1 MKSLITYIKEQISDK
16 EELNTKDSIDYSA
29 FTEILLYIKT
39 NDIFHD
45 RIKAIIKKYREDFND
60 SLSASSLKTTKI
72 FNKFID
78 DAIEEYN
85 KDYNHEE
92 QQITLNIGTKTH
104 LKNEV
109 AAWMIVKIRTE
120 LEKIDLINVGED

>member
-1 MKSLITYIKEQISDK
+1 MKSLSQYILEHLSDK
-16 EELNTKDSIDYSA
+16 EELNTSDSVNYEQFA
-29 FTEILLYIKT
+29 ELLLYIKT

-45 RIKAIIKKYREDFND
+45 RIKAITKTYRDKFND
-60 SLSASSLKTTKI
+60 SLSASSLKTSKI

-85 KDYNHEE
+85 KQYDVEN
-92 QQITLNIGTKTH
+92 ISLNIGTKEH

-109 AAWMIVKIRTE
+109 AAWMIVHVRTE
-120 LEKIDLINVGED
+120 IEKIVMQDQNG

>member
-1 MKSLITYIKEQISDK
+1 MKSLTQYILEHLSDK
-16 EELNTKDSIDYSA
+16 EELNTSDSVNYEQ
-29 FTEILLYIKT
+29 FTELLLYIKT

-45 RIKAIIKKYREDFND
+45 RIKAIVKTYRDKFND
-60 SLSASSLKTTKI
+60 SLSASSLKTSKI

-85 KDYNHEE
+85 KQYDVEN
-92 QQITLNIGTKTH
+92 ISLNIGTKEH

-109 AAWMIVKIRTE
+109 AAWMIVYIRTE
-120 LEKIDLINVGED
+120 IEKIVMRDQNG